1 MSTGVN
7 AAANT
12 PPTPVLTPVEEL
24 APGYDVVVVGSG
36 AAGLV
41 AAVRAADAGLS
52 VLVAE
57 KAALLGGTTAAG
69 GGVMW
74 APNNHLAR
82 QAGFSDSHDDA
93 VAYLT
98 EAAGQV
104 LSDEEIAWYVSTAP
118 RAVEYLNSNTQVS
131 MTPIARPDYHMGWE
145 GAAAGGRGLDN
156 HAFDASGYPG
166 LADVLRPSSYFP
178 LLTMTER
185 DELNG
190 RAPDPELLA
199 RRAATGVRTMGGA
212 LVGRLL
218 ASALDRG
225 VHIAAAAPAEDLVR
239 AESGWTVTVGGASA
253 GNGTG
258 IRLRKAV
265 AAAAVVLASGGFEW
279 NPRLRKAFLSFPVTP
294 ISAPSNEGDG
304 LELGLKAGAAVADM
318 TAIWGVPVI
327 SAPVHQYDGLQS
339 GRMGNV
345 EMTLPGSI
353 TVNAAGKRFVNEAL
367 NYHDACRVFASVDP
381 HTGRQHNNPAWLVF
395 DSTYL
400 SKYPVAGSSP
410 GSPAEWMASARTVEE
425 LAGMLGI
432 DPAGLGATVAR
443 FNTDAAA
450 GVDTEFH
457 RGATP
462 QDRFLGDSGNTPN
475 PCLAPLAT
483 GPFYAAPISAGVLG
497 TSGGLD
503 TDFDGRVLD
512 RSRQPISGL
521 YAAGNVSASVFRNNY
536 PGGGATLGSAIT
548 RAFAA
553 GEHLANNLATG
564 PAPVPAEAPA
574 PLPRAFSVS

>member
-1 MSTGVN
+1 VSGIEAVDGP
-7 AAANT
+7 AAS
-12 PPTPVLTPVEEL
+12 PLLT
-24 APGYDVVVVGSG
+24 AAGNISGTYDVVVAGSG

-41 AAVRAADAGLS
+41 AAIRAAGSGLR

-57 KAALLGGTTAAG
+57 KAPLLGGTTAAG

-82 QAGFSDSHDDA
+82 QAGYRDSHEDG

-98 EAAGQV
+98 EAAGHV
-104 LSDEEIAWYVSTAP
+104 LTREEVEWYVSTAP
-118 RAVEYLNSNTQVS
+118 RAVAYLDNETRLSL
-131 MTPIARPDYHMGWE
+131 TPIARPDYHMEWS
-145 GAAAGGRGLDN
+145 GAADGGRGLDN
-156 HAFDASGYPG
+156 DAFDPSGYPG
-166 LADVLRPSSYFP
+166 LAEAIRPSSYFP

-185 DELNG
+185 DQLNG
-190 RAPDPELLA
+190 RAADPELLS

-212 LVGRLL
+212 LVASLL

-225 VHIAAAAPAEDLVR
+225 VEIAVSAPVEDLGRDGGKWTVALGGAAAGR
-239 AESGWTVTVGGASA
+239 TVS
-253 GNGTG
+253 
-258 IRLRKAV
+258 
-265 AAAAVVLASGGFEW
+265 AAAVVLASGGFEW
-279 NPRLRKAFLSFPVTP
+279 NPRLRQAFLPFPVTP

-327 SAPVHQYDGLQS
+327 SEAAHEYDGVRS

-381 HTGRQHNNPAWLVF
+381 LTGRQQNNPAWLVF
-395 DSTYL
+395 DAAYL
-400 SKYPVAGSSP
+400 AKYPVAGSAA
-410 GSPAEWMASARTVEE
+410 GSPAAWMTAADSLEE
-425 LAGMLGI
+425 LAGKVGI
-432 DPAGLGATVAR
+432 DPAGLTATVAR
-443 FNTDAAA
+443 FNA
-450 GVDTEFH
+450 GASEGMDPEFH

-462 QDRFLGDSGNTPN
+462 QDRFLGDAANTPN

-483 GPFYAAPISAGVLG
+483 APFYAVRISAGVLG

-503 TDFDGRVLD
+503 TDFNGRVLD
-512 RSRQPISGL
+512 RHRQPIPGL
-521 YAAGNVSASVFRNNY
+521 YAAGNVSAGVFRNNY

-548 RAFAA
+548 RAFAV
-553 GEHLANNLATG
+553 GEHIATH
-564 PAPVPAEAPA
+564 
-574 PLPRAFSVS
+574 L

>member
-1 MSTGVN
+1 VSGGDGVSRGPRLSGP
-7 AAANT
+7 A
-12 PPTPVLTPVEEL
+12 PSPLLTP
-24 APGYDVVVVGSG
+24 AGNISGTYDVVVAGSG

-41 AAVRAADAGLS
+41 AAIRAADGGLR

-57 KAALLGGTTAAG
+57 KAPLLGGTTAAG

-82 QAGFSDSHDDA
+82 QAGYRDSHEDG

-98 EAAGQV
+98 EAAGHV
-104 LSDEEIAWYVSTAP
+104 LTREEVEWYVSTAP
-118 RAVEYLNSNTQVS
+118 RAVAYLDAETRLSL
-131 MTPIARPDYHMGWE
+131 TPIARPDYHMEWS
-145 GAAAGGRGLDN
+145 GAADGGRGLDN
-156 HAFDASGYPG
+156 DAFDPSGYPG
-166 LADVLRPSSYFP
+166 LAEAIRPSSYFP

-185 DELNG
+185 DRLNG
-190 RAPDPELLA
+190 RAADPELLS

-212 LVGRLL
+212 LVASLL

-225 VHIAAAAPAEDLVR
+225 VEIAVSAPVEDLVR
-239 AESGWTVTVGGASA
+239 DGDKWTVTLGGAAA
-253 GNGTG
+253 GRT
-258 IRLRKAV
+258 V
-265 AAAAVVLASGGFEW
+265 SAAAVVLASGGFEW
-279 NPRLRKAFLSFPVTP
+279 NPRLRRAFLPFPVTP

-327 SAPVHQYDGLQS
+327 SEAAHEYDGVRS

-367 NYHDACRVFASVDP
+367 NYHDACRVFASIDP
-381 HTGRQHNNPAWLVF
+381 LTGRQQNNPAWLVF
-395 DSTYL
+395 DAAYL
-400 SKYPVAGSSP
+400 AKYPVAGSAA
-410 GSPAEWMASARTVEE
+410 GVPADWMTAADSLEE
-425 LAGMLGI
+425 LAGKVGI
-432 DPAGLGATVAR
+432 DPAGLAATVSR
-443 FNTDAAA
+443 FNADSST

-462 QDRFLGDSGNTPN
+462 QDRFLGDAANTPN
-475 PCLAPLAT
+475 PCLAPLSSA
-483 GPFYAAPISAGVLG
+483 PFYAVRISAGVLG

-503 TDFDGRVLD
+503 TDFNGRVLD
-512 RSRQPISGL
+512 RHRHPIPGL
-521 YAAGNVSASVFRNNY
+521 YAAGNVSAGVFRNNY

-548 RAFAA
+548 RAFAV
-553 GEHLANNLATG
+553 GEHLATG
-564 PAPVPAEAPA
+564 
-574 PLPRAFSVS
+574 L

>member
-1 MSTGVN
+1 MSTG
-7 AAANT
+7 T
-12 PPTPVLTPVEEL
+12 TRSVLTPAEEL
-24 APGYDVVVVGSG
+24 AAAYDVVVAGSG

-74 APNNHLAR
+74 APNNHLAGD
-82 QAGFSDSHDDA
+82 AGFSDSHDRA

-98 EAAGQV
+98 EAAGHV
-104 LSDEEIAWYVSTAP
+104 LSAEEIDWYVRTAP
-118 RAVEYLNSNTQVS
+118 RAVEYLTSNTRVS
-131 MTPIARPDYHMGWE
+131 MTPIARPDYHLEWN
-145 GAAAGGRGLDN
+145 GAADGGRGLDN
-156 HAFDASGYPG
+156 NAFDPSDYPG
-166 LADVLRPSSYFP
+166 LAEAIRPSSYFP

-190 RAPDPELLA
+190 RAADPELLA
-199 RRAATGVRTMGGA
+199 KRAATGVRTMGGA

-225 VHIAAAAPAEDLVR
+225 VHMVAEAPVEDLVR
-239 AESGWTVTVGGASA
+239 TGNGWTVTI
-253 GNGTG
+253 GTG
-258 IRLRKAV
+258 TGTTGAGTGSRTV
-265 AAAAVVLASGGFEW
+265 AAPAVVLASGGFEW
-279 NPRLRKAFLSFPVTP
+279 NPRLRRAFLPFPVTP

-327 SAPVHQYDGLQS
+327 SAPAHQYDGRQS

-381 HTGRQHNNPAWLVF
+381 HTGRQQNNPAWLVF
-395 DSTYL
+395 DSAYL
-400 SKYPVAGSSP
+400 SKYPVAGSTP
-410 GSPAEWMASARTVEE
+410 GSPAEWMTSAGTVEE
-425 LAGMLGI
+425 LAGKLGI
-432 DPAGLGATVAR
+432 DPAGLSDTVAR
-443 FNTDAAA
+443 FNADAAA

-483 GPFYAAPISAGVLG
+483 GPFHAVPISAGVLG

-512 RSRQPISGL
+512 RNRRPIPGL
-521 YAAGNVSASVFRNNY
+521 YAAGNVAASVFRNNY

-553 GEHLANNLATG
+553 GEHLAKRSG
-564 PAPVPAEAPA
+564 H
-574 PLPRAFSVS
+574 

>member
-1 MSTGVN
+1 MGDGVSVGG
-7 AAANT
+7 AAA
-12 PPTPVLTPVEEL
+12 PLLTP
-24 APGYDVVVVGSG
+24 AGNISGTYDVVVAGSG

-41 AAVRAADAGLS
+41 AAIRAADAGLR

-57 KAALLGGTTAAG
+57 KAPLLGGTTAAG

-82 QAGFSDSHDDA
+82 QAGYRDSHEDG

-98 EAAGQV
+98 EAAGHV
-104 LSDEEIAWYVSTAP
+104 LTPAEVEWYVRTAP
-118 RAVEYLNSNTQVS
+118 RAVAYLDGETRLSL
-131 MTPIARPDYHMGWE
+131 TPIARPDYHMEWR
-145 GAAAGGRGLDN
+145 GAADGGRGLDN
-156 HAFDASGYPG
+156 GAFDPSGYPG
-166 LADVLRPSSYFP
+166 LAEAIRPSSYFP

-185 DELNG
+185 DQLNG
-190 RAPDPELLA
+190 RAADPELLA

-212 LVGRLL
+212 LVGSLL

-225 VHIAAAAPAEDLVR
+225 VEIAVSAPVEDLASDGDKWNVTIGGAAAGKTL
-239 AESGWTVTVGGASA
+239 S
-253 GNGTG
+253 
-258 IRLRKAV
+258 
-265 AAAAVVLASGGFEW
+265 AAAVVLASGGFEW
-279 NPRLRKAFLSFPVTP
+279 NPRLRRAFLPFPVTP

-304 LELGLKAGAAVADM
+304 LELGLKAGAALADM

-327 SAPVHQYDGLQS
+327 SEVAHEYDGVRS

-367 NYHDACRVFASVDP
+367 NYHDASRVFASVDP
-381 HTGRQHNNPAWLVF
+381 LTGRQQNNPAWLVF
-395 DSTYL
+395 DAAYL
-400 SKYPVAGSSP
+400 AKYPVAGSAA
-410 GSPAEWMASARTVEE
+410 GSPADWMTAADSLEE
-425 LAGMLGI
+425 LAGKVGV
-432 DPAGLGATVAR
+432 DVAGLAATVAR
-443 FNTDAAA
+443 FNSDALK

-462 QDRFLGDSGNTPN
+462 QDRFLGDAANTPN
-475 PCLAPLAT
+475 ACLAPLTTA
-483 GPFYAAPISAGVLG
+483 PFYAVRISAGVLG

-512 RSRQPISGL
+512 RHRQPIPGL
-521 YAAGNVSASVFRNNY
+521 YAAGNVSAGVFRNNY

-548 RAFAA
+548 RAFAV
-553 GEHLANNLATG
+553 GEHLAGTL
-564 PAPVPAEAPA
+564 
-574 PLPRAFSVS
+574 

>member
-1 MSTGVN
+1 MSGVG
-7 AAANT
+7 ASRL
-12 PPTPVLTPVEEL
+12 LTPV
-24 APGYDVVVVGSG
+24 GKISGTYDVVVAGSG

-41 AAVRAADAGLS
+41 AAIRASDAGLR

-57 KAALLGGTTAAG
+57 KAPLLGGTTAAG

-82 QAGFSDSHDDA
+82 QAGFRDSHEDG

-98 EAAGQV
+98 EAAGHV
-104 LSDEEIAWYVSTAP
+104 LTPAEVEWYVRTAP
-118 RAVEYLNSNTQVS
+118 RAVAYLDGETRLSL
-131 MTPIARPDYHMGWE
+131 TPIARPDYHMEWP
-145 GAAAGGRGLDN
+145 GAADGGRGLDN
-156 HAFDASGYPG
+156 GAFDPSGYPG
-166 LADVLRPSSYFP
+166 LAEAIRPSSYFP

-185 DELNG
+185 DRLNG
-190 RAPDPELLA
+190 RAADPELLA

-212 LVGRLL
+212 LVGSLL

-225 VHIAAAAPAEDLVR
+225 VEIAVSAPVEDLARDGDKWNVTLGGAAAGKTM
-239 AESGWTVTVGGASA
+239 S
-253 GNGTG
+253 
-258 IRLRKAV
+258 
-265 AAAAVVLASGGFEW
+265 AAAVVLASGGFEW
-279 NPRLRKAFLSFPVTP
+279 NPRLRRAFLPFPVTP

-327 SAPVHQYDGLQS
+327 SEAAHEYDGVRS

-367 NYHDACRVFASVDP
+367 NYHDASRVFASVDP
-381 HTGRQHNNPAWLVF
+381 LTGRQQNNPAWLVF
-395 DSTYL
+395 DAAYL
-400 SKYPVAGSSP
+400 SKYPVAGSAA
-410 GSPAEWMASARTVEE
+410 GSPADWMSAADSLEE
-425 LAGMLGI
+425 LACKVGV
-432 DPAGLGATVAR
+432 DPAGLAATVAR
-443 FNTDAAA
+443 FNADASK

-462 QDRFLGDSGNTPN
+462 QDRFLGDAANTPS
-475 PCLAPLAT
+475 PCLAPLTTA
-483 GPFYAAPISAGVLG
+483 PFYAVRISAGVLG

-503 TDFDGRVLD
+503 TDFNGRVLD
-512 RSRQPISGL
+512 RHRQPIPGL
-521 YAAGNVSASVFRNNY
+521 YAAGNVSAGVFRNNY

-548 RAFAA
+548 RAFAV
-553 GEHLANNLATG
+553 GEHLAANL
-564 PAPVPAEAPA
+564 
-574 PLPRAFSVS
+574 

>member
-1 MSTGVN
+1 MNPG
-7 AAANT
+7 ANIRT
-12 PPTPVLTPVEEL
+12 THRVLTPVEEL
-24 APGYDVVVVGSG
+24 APAYDVVVAGSG

-74 APNNHLAR
+74 APNNHLAAR
-82 QAGFSDSHDDA
+82 AGFSDSHERA
-93 VAYLT
+93 VEYLT
-98 EAAGQV
+98 EAAGHV
-104 LSDEEIAWYVSTAP
+104 LSAAEIDWYVRTAP
-118 RAVEYLNSNTQVS
+118 RAVEYLTGSTRVS
-131 MTPIARPDYHMGWE
+131 MTPIARPDYHLEWN
-145 GAAAGGRGLDN
+145 GAADGGRGLDN
-156 HAFDASGYPG
+156 NAFDPQDYPG
-166 LADVLRPSSYFP
+166 LAEAIRPSSYFP

-190 RAPDPELLA
+190 RAADPALLA
-199 RRAATGVRTMGGA
+199 TRAKTGVRTMGGA

-225 VHIAAAAPAEDLVR
+225 IHIAAAAPVEDLVR
-239 AESGWTVTVGGASA
+239 AGSGWTVTLGPGGDSA
-253 GNGTG
+253 AGPGRT
-258 IRLRKAV
+258 V
-265 AAAAVVLASGGFEW
+265 TAAAVVLASGGFEW
-279 NPRLRKAFLSFPVTP
+279 NPRLRQAFLPFPVTP

-304 LELGLKAGAAVADM
+304 LELGLKTGAAVADM

-327 SAPVHQYDGLQS
+327 AAPAHRYDGRQS

-353 TVNAAGKRFVNEAL
+353 TVNAAGRRFVNEAL

-381 HTGRQHNNPAWLVF
+381 HTGRQRNNPAWLVF
-395 DSTYL
+395 DSAYL
-400 SKYPVAGSSP
+400 SKYPVAGSTP
-410 GSPAEWMASARTVEE
+410 GSPAEWMTSAGTVEE
-425 LAGMLGI
+425 LAGKLGV
-432 DPAGLGATVAR
+432 DPAGLRETVAR
-443 FNTDAAA
+443 FNKDAAA

-483 GPFYAAPISAGVLG
+483 GPFHAVPISAGVLG
-497 TSGGLD
+497 TSGGLE

-512 RSRQPISGL
+512 RRANPIPGL
-521 YAAGNVSASVFRNNY
+521 YAAGNVAASVFRNNY

-548 RAFAA
+548 RAFAV
-553 GEHLANNLATG
+553 GEHLARRRQN
-564 PAPVPAEAPA
+564 
-574 PLPRAFSVS
+574 

>member
-1 MSTGVN
+1 MSGIEVLGGP
-7 AAANT
+7 AAS
-12 PPTPVLTPVEEL
+12 PLLTP
-24 APGYDVVVVGSG
+24 AGNISGTYDVVVAGSG

-41 AAVRAADAGLS
+41 AAIRAADAGLR

-57 KAALLGGTTAAG
+57 KAPLLGGTTAAG

-82 QAGFSDSHDDA
+82 QAGYRDSHEDG

-98 EAAGQV
+98 EAAGHV
-104 LSDEEIAWYVSTAP
+104 LTREEVEWYVSTAP
-118 RAVEYLNSNTQVS
+118 RAVAYLDAETRLSL
-131 MTPIARPDYHMGWE
+131 TPIARPDYHMEWS
-145 GAAAGGRGLDN
+145 GAADGGRGLDN
-156 HAFDASGYPG
+156 DAFDPSGYPG
-166 LADVLRPSSYFP
+166 LAEAIRPSSYFP

-185 DELNG
+185 DQLNG
-190 RAPDPELLA
+190 RAADPELLS

-212 LVGRLL
+212 LVASLL

-225 VHIAAAAPAEDLVR
+225 VEIAVSAPVEDLGR
-239 AESGWTVTVGGASA
+239 DGDKWTVTLGGAAA
-253 GNGTG
+253 GRT
-258 IRLRKAV
+258 V
-265 AAAAVVLASGGFEW
+265 SAAAVVLASGGFEW
-279 NPRLRKAFLSFPVTP
+279 NPRLRQAFLPFPVTP

-327 SAPVHQYDGLQS
+327 SEAAHEYDGVRS

-381 HTGRQHNNPAWLVF
+381 LTGRQQNNPAWLVF
-395 DSTYL
+395 DAAYL
-400 SKYPVAGSSP
+400 AKYPVAGSAA
-410 GSPAEWMASARTVEE
+410 GSPAAWMTAAGSLEE
-425 LAGMLGI
+425 LAVKVGI
-432 DPAGLGATVAR
+432 DPAGLAATVVR
-443 FNTDAAA
+443 FNAGAAE
-450 GVDTEFH
+450 GVDPEFH

-462 QDRFLGDSGNTPN
+462 QDRFLGDAANTPN

-483 GPFYAAPISAGVLG
+483 APFYAVRISAGVLG

-503 TDFDGRVLD
+503 TDFNGRVLD
-512 RSRQPISGL
+512 RHRQPLPGL
-521 YAAGNVSASVFRNNY
+521 YAAGNVSAGVFRNNY

-548 RAFAA
+548 RAFAV
-553 GEHLANNLATG
+553 GEHLATHL
-564 PAPVPAEAPA
+564 
-574 PLPRAFSVS
+574 

>member
-1 MSTGVN
+1 MTTGPEPGSFLKPVGQL
-7 AAANT
+7 AAA
-12 PPTPVLTPVEEL
+12 
-24 APGYDVVVVGSG
+24 YDVVVAGSG

-41 AAVRAADAGLS
+41 SAVRAADAGLS
-52 VLVAE
+52 VLVVE
-57 KAALLGGTTAAG
+57 KAALLGGTTAVG

-82 QAGFSDSHDDA
+82 KAGFPDSHDDA
-93 VAYLT
+93 VAYLS
-98 EAAGQV
+98 EAAGHV
-104 LSDEEIAWYVSTAP
+104 LSAEEIDWYVRTAP
-118 RAVEYLNSNTQVS
+118 RAVEYLNGHTRVS
-131 MTPIARPDYHMGWE
+131 MTPIARPDYHMEWN
-145 GAAAGGRGLDN
+145 GAADGGRGLDID
-156 HAFDASGYPG
+156 AFDPSGYPG
-166 LADVLRPSSYFP
+166 LAEAIRPSSYFP

-190 RAPDPELLA
+190 RAADPGLLA

-225 VHIAAAAPAEDLVR
+225 VHIAAESPVADLVR
-239 AESGWTVTVGGASA
+239 NGSGWTVALGGAPD

-258 IRLRKAV
+258 SPTPAGKTVEAS
-265 AAAAVVLASGGFEW
+265 AVVLASGGFEW
-279 NPRLRKAFLSFPVTP
+279 NPRLRKAFLPFPVTP

-304 LELGLKAGAAVADM
+304 LELGLRNGAAVADM

-327 SAPVHQYDGLQS
+327 CAPEHQYDGRQS

-353 TVNAAGKRFVNEAL
+353 LVNAAGKRFVNEAL

-381 HTGRQHNNPAWLVF
+381 HTGRQQNNPAWLVF

-400 SKYPVAGSSP
+400 SKYPVAGSMP
-410 GSPAEWMASARTVEE
+410 GSPAEWMTSRDSLEE
-425 LAGMLGI
+425 LAGKLGI

-450 GVDTEFH
+450 GIDTEFH

-475 PCLAPLAT
+475 ACLAPLAT
-483 GPFYAAPISAGVLG
+483 GPFYAVPVSAGVLG
-497 TSGGLD
+497 TSGGLE

-512 RSRQPISGL
+512 RQRRPNPGL
-521 YAAGNVSASVFRNNY
+521 YAAGNVSAGVFRNHY

-548 RAFAA
+548 RAFAV
-553 GEHLANNLATG
+553 GEHLA
-564 PAPVPAEAPA
+564 
-574 PLPRAFSVS
+574 RR

>member
-1 MSTGVN
+1 VSGGDATYRSDG
-7 AAANT
+7 ANGQT
-12 PPTPVLTPVEEL
+12 ASPLLTP
-24 APGYDVVVVGSG
+24 AGNISGTYDVVAAGSG

-41 AAVRAADAGLS
+41 AAIRAADAGLR

-57 KAALLGGTTAAG
+57 KAPLLGGTTAAG

-74 APNNHLAR
+74 APNTHLAR
-82 QAGFSDSHDDA
+82 QAGYRDSHDDG

-98 EAAGQV
+98 EAAGHV
-104 LSDEEIAWYVSTAP
+104 LTREEVEWYISTAP
-118 RAVEYLNSNTQVS
+118 RAVAYLDAETRLSL
-131 MTPIARPDYHMGWE
+131 TPIARPDYHMEWS
-145 GAAAGGRGLDN
+145 GAADGGRGLDN
-156 HAFDASGYPG
+156 DAFDPSGYPG
-166 LADVLRPSSYFP
+166 LAEAIRPSSYFP

-185 DELNG
+185 DRLNG
-190 RAPDPELLA
+190 RAADPELLS

-212 LVGRLL
+212 LVASLL

-225 VHIAAAAPAEDLVR
+225 VEIAVSAPVEDLVR
-239 AESGWTVTVGGASA
+239 DGDKWTVTLGGAAA
-253 GNGTG
+253 GRT
-258 IRLRKAV
+258 V
-265 AAAAVVLASGGFEW
+265 SAAAVVLASGGFEW
-279 NPRLRKAFLSFPVTP
+279 NPRLRQAFLPFPVTP

-327 SAPVHQYDGLQS
+327 SEAAHQYDGVRS

-381 HTGRQHNNPAWLVF
+381 LTGRQQNNPAWLVF
-395 DSTYL
+395 DAAYL
-400 SKYPVAGSSP
+400 SKYPVAGSAA
-410 GSPAEWMASARTVEE
+410 GAPADWMTAADSLEE
-425 LAGMLGI
+425 LAGKVGI
-432 DPAGLGATVAR
+432 DPAGLAATVSR
-443 FNTDAAA
+443 FNADASK

-462 QDRFLGDSGNTPN
+462 QDRFLGDAANTPN
-475 PCLAPLAT
+475 PCLAPLSSA
-483 GPFYAAPISAGVLG
+483 PFYAVRISAGVLG

-503 TDFDGRVLD
+503 TDFNGRVLD
-512 RSRQPISGL
+512 RHRQPIPGL
-521 YAAGNVSASVFRNNY
+521 YAAGNVSAGVFRNNY

-548 RAFAA
+548 RAFAV
-553 GEHLANNLATG
+553 GEHLATG
-564 PAPVPAEAPA
+564 
-574 PLPRAFSVS
+574 L

>member
-1 MSTGVN
+1 MSGSDAVSR
-7 AAANT
+7 AAAS
-12 PPTPVLTPVEEL
+12 PLL
-24 APGYDVVVVGSG
+24 APAGNISGTYDVVVAGSG

-41 AAVRAADAGLS
+41 AAVRAADAGLR

-82 QAGFSDSHDDA
+82 QAGYRDSHEDG

-98 EAAGQV
+98 EAAGHV
-104 LSDEEIAWYVSTAP
+104 LTGAEVEWYVSMVP
-118 RAVEYLNSNTQVS
+118 RAVAYLDAETRLSL
-131 MTPIARPDYHMGWE
+131 TPIARPDYHMEWR
-145 GAAAGGRGLDN
+145 GAADGGRGLDN
-156 HAFDASGYPG
+156 DAFDPSEFPG
-166 LADVLRPSSYFP
+166 LAETIRPSSYFP

-185 DELNG
+185 DQLNG
-190 RAPDPELLA
+190 RAADPELLA

-212 LVGRLL
+212 LVGSLL

-225 VHIAAAAPAEDLVR
+225 VEIAVTAPVDDLVR
-239 AESGWTVTVGGASA
+239 DRDKWTVTLGGAAA
-253 GNGTG
+253 GKT
-258 IRLRKAV
+258 IS
-265 AAAAVVLASGGFEW
+265 AAAVVLASGGFEW
-279 NPRLRKAFLSFPVTP
+279 NPRLRRTFLPFPVTP

-327 SAPVHQYDGLQS
+327 SEAAHEYDGVQS

-381 HTGRQHNNPAWLVF
+381 MTGRQQNNPAWLVF
-395 DSTYL
+395 DAAYL
-400 SKYPVAGSSP
+400 AKYPVAGSAA
-410 GSPAEWMASARTVEE
+410 GSPADWMTAADSLEE
-425 LAGMLGI
+425 LGGLVGI
-432 DPAGLGATVAR
+432 DPAGLAATVTR
-443 FNTDAAA
+443 FNADAAA

-462 QDRFLGDSGNTPN
+462 QDRFLGDAANTPN
-475 PCLAPLAT
+475 PCLAPLTTA
-483 GPFYAAPISAGVLG
+483 PFYAVRISAGVLG

-503 TDFDGRVLD
+503 TDFNGRVLD
-512 RSRQPISGL
+512 RHRQPIPGL
-521 YAAGNVSASVFRNNY
+521 YAAGNVSAGVFRNNY

-548 RAFAA
+548 RAFAV
-553 GEHLANNLATG
+553 GEHLATHL
-564 PAPVPAEAPA
+564 
-574 PLPRAFSVS
+574 

>member
-1 MSTGVN
+1 MSG
-7 AAANT
+7 A
-12 PPTPVLTPVEEL
+12 PKSPLLTP
-24 APGYDVVVVGSG
+24 GNISGTYDVVVAGSG

-41 AAVRAADAGLS
+41 AAIRAADAGPR

-82 QAGFSDSHDDA
+82 SAGYRDSHEDG

-98 EAAGQV
+98 EAAGHV
-104 LSDEEIAWYVSTAP
+104 LSPEEVEWYVSTAP
-118 RAVEYLNSNTQVS
+118 RAVAYLDAETRLSL
-131 MTPIARPDYHMGWE
+131 TPIARPDYHMEWQ
-145 GAAAGGRGLDN
+145 GAADGGRGLDN
-156 HAFDASGYPG
+156 DAFDPSGHPG
-166 LADVLRPSSYFP
+166 LAEAIRPSSYFP

-185 DELNG
+185 DRLNG
-190 RAPDPELLA
+190 RAADPDLLA

-212 LVGRLL
+212 LVGSLL

-225 VHIAAAAPAEDLVR
+225 VEIAVSTPVEDLARDGDKWSVTLGGAAAR
-239 AESGWTVTVGGASA
+239 RTVS
-253 GNGTG
+253 
-258 IRLRKAV
+258 
-265 AAAAVVLASGGFEW
+265 AAAVVLAFGGFEW
-279 NPRLRKAFLSFPVTP
+279 NPRLRQAFLPFPVTP

-327 SAPVHQYDGLQS
+327 SEASHEYDGVRS

-353 TVNAAGKRFVNEAL
+353 TVNAAGRRFVNEAL

-381 HTGRQHNNPAWLVF
+381 QTGRQQNNPAWLVF
-395 DSTYL
+395 DAAYL
-400 SKYPVAGSSP
+400 SKYPVAGSAP
-410 GSPAEWMASARTVEE
+410 GAPAGWMTSGDSLEE
-425 LAGMLGI
+425 LAGNVGI
-432 DPAGLGATVAR
+432 DPAGLAATVAR
-443 FNTDAAA
+443 FNGDASQ

-462 QDRFLGDSGNTPN
+462 QDRFLGDAANTPN
-475 PCLAPLAT
+475 PCLAPLSSA
-483 GPFYAAPISAGVLG
+483 PYYAVRISAGVLG

-503 TDFDGRVLD
+503 TDFSGRVLD
-512 RSRQPISGL
+512 RHRQPIPGL
-521 YAAGNVSASVFRNNY
+521 YAAGNVSAGVFRNNY

-548 RAFAA
+548 RAFAV
-553 GEHLANNLATG
+553 GEHLAEFLSICRDFRG
-564 PAPVPAEAPA
+564 V
-574 PLPRAFSVS
+574 

>member
-1 MSTGVN
+1 MSGSGTVSGT
-7 AAANT
+7 AAS
-12 PPTPVLTPVEEL
+12 PLLTP
-24 APGYDVVVVGSG
+24 ARNISGTYDVAVAGSG

-41 AAVRAADAGLS
+41 AAVRAADAGLR

-57 KAALLGGTTAAG
+57 KAPLLGGTTAAG

-82 QAGFSDSHDDA
+82 QSGYRDSHEDG

-98 EAAGQV
+98 EAAGRV
-104 LSDEEIAWYVSTAP
+104 LTRKEVEWYVSTAP
-118 RAVEYLNSNTQVS
+118 RAVAYLDAETRLSL
-131 MTPIARPDYHMGWE
+131 TPIARPDYHMEWQ
-145 GAAAGGRGLDN
+145 GAADGGRGLDN
-156 HAFDASGYPG
+156 DAFDPSGYPG
-166 LADVLRPSSYFP
+166 LAEAIRPSSYFP

-185 DELNG
+185 DGLNG
-190 RAPDPELLA
+190 RAADPELLA

-212 LVGRLL
+212 LVGSLL

-225 VHIAAAAPAEDLVR
+225 VEIAVSAPVDDLARDGDKWTVILGGAAAGR
-239 AESGWTVTVGGASA
+239 TVS
-253 GNGTG
+253 
-258 IRLRKAV
+258 
-265 AAAAVVLASGGFEW
+265 AAAVVLASGGFEW
-279 NPRLRKAFLSFPVTP
+279 NPRLRRAFLPFPVTP

-327 SAPVHQYDGLQS
+327 SEASHEYDGVRS

-381 HTGRQHNNPAWLVF
+381 MTGRQQNNPAWLVF
-395 DSTYL
+395 DAAYL
-400 SKYPVAGSSP
+400 AKYPVAGSTA
-410 GSPAEWMASARTVEE
+410 GSPADWMTAADSLDE
-425 LAGMLGI
+425 LAGKLGI
-432 DPAGLGATVAR
+432 DPVGLAATVTR
-443 FNTDAAA
+443 FNADAVT

-462 QDRFLGDSGNTPN
+462 QDRFLGDAANTPN
-475 PCLAPLAT
+475 PCLAPLTAA
-483 GPFYAAPISAGVLG
+483 PFYAVRISAGVLG

-512 RSRQPISGL
+512 RHRQPIPGL
-521 YAAGNVSASVFRNNY
+521 YAAGNVSAGVFRNNY
-536 PGGGATLGSAIT
+536 PGGGATLGSAIA

-553 GEHLANNLATG
+553 GEHLAAHL
-564 PAPVPAEAPA
+564 
-574 PLPRAFSVS
+574 